1 MTKLSHSKFRNT
13 GVLFEVLARTITA
26 DTLAG
31 KDSPALNILKK
42 HFINT
47 ELGKEYKLYDLLMKK
62 KQLSEGKANLVINTI
77 LETYSGLNKTLL
89 KKQRYN
95 LIKEIK
101 DHYNLD
107 EFFKTKV
114 NDYKTLASLCV
125 LLENKGTMSADQVVN
140 YKSTL
145 LEHLVASTV
154 EKKLTEAP
162 IVEDYKEQDRDVRLL
177 AYKLYLEKFNSKY
190 ENLSDNQKSVL
201 KEFINSVDSSPK
213 LRDFYNT
220 KITEIKADLKASF
233 KKVKEPT
240 IKIKLEEVSKL
251 LAPLDKNYKVKSTNL
266 VDLLQYYELVD
277 ELKSVH
283 A

>member
-1 MTKLSHSKFRNT
+1 MIKLSHSKYRNT
-13 GVLFEVLARTITA
+13 GILFEILARTITA

-31 KDSPALNILKK
+31 KESPALGILKR

-77 LETYSGLNKTLL
+77 LESYGSLNKTLL

-114 NDYKTLASLCV
+114 NNYKTLASLCI
-125 LLENKGTMSADQVVN
+125 LLENKATLNPEQLVN

-145 LEHLVASTV
+145 LEHLVDAPVDKKPIEDALV
-154 EKKLTEAP
+154 EE
-162 IVEDYKEQDRDVRLL
+162 YKGYDKDLKLL
-177 AYKLYLEKFNSKY
+177 AYKIYLEKFNSKY
-190 ENLSDNQKSVL
+190 AGLSENQKLVL
-201 KEFINSVDSSPK
+201 KEFINSVDSSVK
-213 LRDFYNT
+213 LKEFYNV
-220 KITEIKADLKASF
+220 KIDEIQTDLKKST
-233 KKVKEPT
+233 KQIKDPSVK
-240 IKIKLEEVSKL
+240 IKIEEVSKL
-251 LAPLDKNYKVKSTNL
+251 LTPLDKTHAVKSSHL
-266 VDLLQYYELVD
+266 VDLLQYYELCE
-277 ELKSVH
+277 ELKAVH

>member
-101 DHYNLD
+101 EYYNLD

-114 NDYKTLASLCV
+114 NGYKTLASLCV
-125 LLENKGTMSADQVVN
+125 LLENKGTMSADQLVN

-145 LEHLVASTV
+145 LEHLVAPTV
-154 EKKLTEAP
+154 EKRLTEAP
-162 IVEDYKEQDRDVRLL
+162 IVEDYKEQDKDVRLL

-190 ENLSDNQKSVL
+190 DNLSDNQKLVL

-251 LAPLDKNYKVKSTNL
+251 LAPLDKNYKVKSANL

-277 ELKSVH
+277 ELKAVH